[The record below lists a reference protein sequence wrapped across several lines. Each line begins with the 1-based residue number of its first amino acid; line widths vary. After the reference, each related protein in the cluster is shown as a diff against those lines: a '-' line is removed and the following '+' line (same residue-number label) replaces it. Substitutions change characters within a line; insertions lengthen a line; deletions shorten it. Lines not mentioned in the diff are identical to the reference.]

1 MNRPEMQQNRHNS
14 HNRDI
19 RSMPANA
26 EVLDARAILSR
37 HGLHAVTTGPVSE
50 LLQWLILGADSRG
63 DNLFLG
69 GRGSSALMGLSRAL
83 VPWDQVLSC
92 QFGSNGES
100 EVASRWPEA
109 ACGLVGILAYDDL
122 TRDFKPR
129 LSKCWAVETG
139 LEFDVGREVVSG
151 KWPTHL
157 RAAALA
163 RIDDL
168 LARAVESA
176 AQAGGVQALSPA
188 SPKPEAAWAIWQPHC
203 EAKISDEEYL
213 GRAAQVIEFIREGR
227 FYQLNLLRFF
237 ELTGK
242 APPGWPCNRIEVV
255 GGPWSALI
263 DIDEAVRVVSF
274 SPEQFIAISSNRIE
288 TFPVKGTIARESDPV
303 KDAAKGQSL
312 LESAKDLAEL
322 HMIVDLMRNDFHR
335 ICLSGSVEVPVAQ
348 ELRSHTNVHHL
359 HAKVTGRLQAG
370 TTLAS
375 LISAVCPAGSITG
388 APKVE
393 VMKAIAELE
402 GRPRGYHMGHV
413 FHWRPDGSF
422 DSSVLIRTM
431 VRQANAAYE
440 LAVGS
445 GIVIRSNPA
454 DEMAEIMAK
463 ARVATASV
471 HSLK

>member
-1 MNRPEMQQNRHNS
+1 MQQNRHNS

-242 APPGWPCNRIEVV
+242 APPGWPM
-255 GGPWSALI
+255 S
-263 DIDEAVRVVSF
+263 
-274 SPEQFIAISSNRIE
+274 
-288 TFPVKGTIARESDPV
+288 
-303 KDAAKGQSL
+303 
-312 LESAKDLAEL
+312 
-322 HMIVDLMRNDFHR
+322 
-335 ICLSGSVEVPVAQ
+335 
-348 ELRSHTNVHHL
+348 
-359 HAKVTGRLQAG
+359 
-370 TTLAS
+370 
-375 LISAVCPAGSITG
+375 
-388 APKVE
+388 
-393 VMKAIAELE
+393 
-402 GRPRGYHMGHV
+402 
-413 FHWRPDGSF
+413 
-422 DSSVLIRTM
+422 
-431 VRQANAAYE
+431 
-440 LAVGS
+440 
-445 GIVIRSNPA
+445 
-454 DEMAEIMAK
+454 
-463 ARVATASV
+463 
-471 HSLK
+471 